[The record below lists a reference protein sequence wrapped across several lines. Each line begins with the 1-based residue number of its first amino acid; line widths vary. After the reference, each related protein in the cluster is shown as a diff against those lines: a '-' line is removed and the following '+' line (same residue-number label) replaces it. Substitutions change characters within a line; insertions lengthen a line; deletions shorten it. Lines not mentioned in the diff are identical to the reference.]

1 MSRIT
6 LTAEIATTETL
17 VADVRDELVVL
28 GHNEE
33 GHDVVGLRFYVTL
46 TDEAGHRWRHFA
58 TFNTS
63 EVKTGFS
70 EFDGF
75 LEVNVLDNRDVDG
88 ARAQKLA
95 NAVNAHLAAGGT
107 VNPDCWLPTDTVYG
121 SAAWD
126 REDEAEL
133 TLFD

>member
-1 MSRIT
+1 MSQIT
-6 LTAEIATTETL
+6 LTAEAKNLE
-17 VADVRDELVVL
+17 ADVRDELVVI

-33 GHDVVGLRFYVTL
+33 GREVIGLRFHVTL
-46 TDEAGHRWRHFA
+46 TDEAGHRWRHFRQ
-58 TFNTS
+58 FCTS
-63 EVKTGFS
+63 EVKACYAEDS
-70 EFDGF
+70 F
-75 LEVNVLDNRDVDG
+75 LEVNTIDNRDVDA

-95 NAVNAHLAAGGT
+95 DAVNAHLAAGGS

-133 TLFD
+133 ALFD

>member
-1 MSRIT
+1 MSPIT
-6 LTAEIATTETL
+6 LTAEAKTL
-17 VADVRDELVVL
+17 EADVRDELVVI

-33 GHDVVGLRFYVTL
+33 GREVIGLRFHVTL
-46 TDEAGHRWRHFA
+46 TDEAGHRWRHFRQ
-58 TFNTS
+58 FCTS
-63 EVKTGFS
+63 EVKAGYS

-75 LEVNVLDNRDVDG
+75 LEVNVIDNRVADA

-95 NAVNAHLAAGGT
+95 DAVNAHLAAGGS

-121 SAAWD
+121 STVWD

-133 TLFD
+133 ALFD